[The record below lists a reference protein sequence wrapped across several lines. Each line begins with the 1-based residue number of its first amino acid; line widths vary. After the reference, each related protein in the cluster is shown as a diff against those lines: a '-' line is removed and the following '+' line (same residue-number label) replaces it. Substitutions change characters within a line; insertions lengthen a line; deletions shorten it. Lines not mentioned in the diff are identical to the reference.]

1 MPHLFKQPLTWM
13 VLFEMVVVAALVV
26 VAWRFM
32 AGGVAVVAPQIFR
45 ASPAPG
51 DTPAPFE
58 PAGVVEPPSAGARPE
73 LPGLNVDAAF
83 WRARLAGL
91 NQAEQQVEALEW
103 RIVHSAMDTVHRYIE
118 SVVIPAVLRAE
129 GR

>member
-45 ASPAPG
+45 ASPAPV
-51 DTPAPFE
+51 DAPAPFE
-58 PAGVVEPPSAGARPE
+58 PAGVVEPPGVGARPE